1 MNTIYGRDGNVYETG
16 IRETNSEPFIQSESV
31 KNELN
36 QLEMQVENLKEQKYS
51 ELLREN
57 KQLKEKLDKY
67 ENPKDMTLMMMW
79 CTEKVKDKNKQ
90 LKGNWNKLKDF
101 CEEATFYYTTGNGEY
116 KTEMMGN
123 ARNGIDILNKMQEL
137 EKGSR

>member
-1 MNTIYGRDGNVYETG
+1 M
-16 IRETNSEPFIQSESV
+16 NSESFIQSELA

-79 CTEKVKDKNKQ
+79 CTEKVKDENKQ
-90 LKGNWNKLKDF
+90 LKGNWNKLKEWLNSF
-101 CEEATFYYTTGNGEY
+101 HKLSEFEQW
-116 KTEMMGN
+116 EMV
-123 ARNGIDILNKMQEL
+123 NKMQEI
-137 EKGSR
+137 EQGSDK